1 MCRVKLATLRTSQR
15 VSGNFQ
21 GRWVTKPWRR
31 LAAAGA
37 RPQRLLWSST
47 GTKDAVAPDTLYV
60 EVLIATGTINT
71 MPEKTLLA
79 FAEHGKV
86 GRPLPGDAG
95 YADAVLEEF
104 RREGVDDAALAE
116 RLQRE
121 GVADFATSWHALL
134 SRIREKCAPPAS
146 AATA

>member
-1 MCRVKLATLRTSQR
+1 
-15 VSGNFQ
+15 
-21 GRWVTKPWRR
+21 
-31 LAAAGA
+31 
-37 RPQRLLWSST
+37 
-47 GTKDAVAPDTLYV
+47 
-60 EVLIATGTINT
+60 

-79 FAEHGKV
+79 FAEHDKV